1 MKNNIIQLTL
11 IITSLIVVGC
21 SPANILVS
29 GAGTSMVVA
38 EGDRSLGTVVD
49 DATIKVNIAAKFI
62 NSDDNLFVDVGTNV
76 LEGRVL
82 LTGLVDNQEIRIDA
96 VRRVWEVDGVI
107 EVINEIQIGN
117 RATLKE
123 YAQDIW
129 ITTQVRSVAAKAVGL
144 RVISYNFETIQG
156 KVYVALQ
163 LPTFFC
169 WRSWSNGRYWKKR
182 DRAREIGLESLKP
195 YSPRS
200 RKISIYFSLGF

>member
-1 MKNNIIQLTL
+1 MKNNIIQLSL
-11 IITSLIVVGC
+11 IIASLIVIGC

-82 LTGLVDNQEIRIDA
+82 LTGLVDNQAIRIDA

-123 YAQDIW
+123 YAQDVW
-129 ITTQVRSVAAKAVGL
+129 INTQVRSVAAKAVGL

-156 KVYVALQ
+156 KVYVAGITSRPEQ
-163 LPTFFC
+163 LENLLIAIK
-169 WRSWSNGRYWKKR
+169 SIKGVK
-182 DRAREIGLESLKP
+182 EIINYVIVKE
-195 YSPRS
+195 
-200 RKISIYFSLGF
+200 

>member
-1 MKNNIIQLTL
+1 MKNNIIQLSL
-11 IITSLIVVGC
+11 IIASLIVIGC

-96 VRRVWEVDGVI
+96 VRRVWEVDGVF

-123 YAQDIW
+123 YAQDVW

-156 KVYVALQ
+156 KVYVAGITSRPEQ
-163 LPTFFC
+163 LENLLIAIK
-169 WRSWSNGRYWKKR
+169 SIKGVK
-182 DRAREIGLESLKP
+182 EIINYVIVKE
-195 YSPRS
+195 
-200 RKISIYFSLGF
+200 